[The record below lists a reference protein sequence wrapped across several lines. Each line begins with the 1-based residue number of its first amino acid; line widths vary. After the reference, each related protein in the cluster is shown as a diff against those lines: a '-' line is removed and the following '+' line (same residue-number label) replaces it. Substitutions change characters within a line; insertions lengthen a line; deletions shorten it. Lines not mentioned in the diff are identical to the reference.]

1 MNFSNFLLWEVYPS
15 MVIGGEYFF
24 ITYDSA
30 GREKRI
36 FNNLS
41 KLQI

>member
-15 MVIGGEYFF
+15 MVIDEEYIF